1 MQTVENKDF
10 TTFTKDDVSLSLFSN
25 LDIQSNM
32 ENVAK
37 WINEQNLTKS
47 QLISITLQ
55 QDPVQHGVTV
65 FWVLTR
71 AKPTDELDTPFPQIS
86 VKKFDKLAEFEEQAI
101 QLSKFLEEENR
112 KAIIVA
118 ICQLRDESTDS
129 NHQCIFYTD
138 NEFDLPR
145 KRYWLEQIKYAKT
158 WPFNLAEAADF
169 MNDYMAPHQI
179 VGVSTFQ

>member
-55 QDPVQHGVTV
+55 QDPV
-65 FWVLTR
+65 
-71 AKPTDELDTPFPQIS
+71 
-86 VKKFDKLAEFEEQAI
+86 
-101 QLSKFLEEENR
+101 
-112 KAIIVA
+112 
-118 ICQLRDESTDS
+118 
-129 NHQCIFYTD
+129 
-138 NEFDLPR
+138 
-145 KRYWLEQIKYAKT
+145 
-158 WPFNLAEAADF
+158 
-169 MNDYMAPHQI
+169 
-179 VGVSTFQ
+179 